1 MKGGPAVVEVV
12 AVVVLVVAV
21 VVVAAAVVMTAAV
34 GPRLTWRGLSSRRVV
49 VNLKTGR
56 ALDGVLVRK
65 SGDLLFLRNATALEP
80 GSAPAGLDGEAVVA
94 RSEIDFIQAL

>member
-1 MKGGPAVVEVV
+1 MAVLEIV
-12 AVVVLVVAV
+12 VVVLLGL
-21 VVVAAAVVMTAAV
+21 AAAGALLRLAFDWW
-34 GPRLTWRGLSSRRVV
+34 LTWQKLIARRVV

-80 GSAPAGLDGEAVVA
+80 GSSPAPLDGEAVVA
-94 RSEIDFIQAL
+94 RADIDFIQAL